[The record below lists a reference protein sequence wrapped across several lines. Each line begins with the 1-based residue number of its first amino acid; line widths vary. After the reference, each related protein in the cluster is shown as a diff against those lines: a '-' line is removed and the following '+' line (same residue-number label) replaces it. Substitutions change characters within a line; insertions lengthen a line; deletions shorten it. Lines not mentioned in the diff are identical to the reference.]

1 MDQQQQQQQQFS
13 FGLLDFD
20 DHCLLAIATYL
31 PADDLSSLAAT
42 CTRLNTIAC
51 HVFTRNPKNH
61 QLSIHRMIQ
70 AHRSDP
76 IRHLRRYLRS
86 FGHLI
91 RTIDVDHRRRSN
103 SAPSLEPYCSAIW
116 QLIEEYCAHTL
127 DELHWG
133 NIALPFAAASVS
145 PAGRALF
152 SRLKGLQVY
161 RVPNDSLSLVL
172 PLMQQCNKLHLQGFI
187 TSADL
192 AVHLPNLKDLKLRVD
207 NSFRCMHLSSGIP
220 PIACVENFLLR
231 HPHLTAM
238 VISVHRDIHWK
249 FIGHLAQLESLEIY
263 GDRILY
269 DYNDGPFH
277 TFALPKLKTLNI
289 AYDDFGDTVEVVLQK
304 LAESP
309 AANTL
314 ESLKL
319 NEVPITDNLLR
330 VLSEFPQ
337 LRVLKLM
344 EIKDFASNHAQALRD
359 VRNLVELEMDYEFN
373 CQNATI
379 YLSHLGAPEQL
390 QHMDIASWTFDGA
403 TILALCRFRNLK
415 RLLLYSLLI
424 DDYPAEAHL
433 MELHRLDQLE
443 MLTMHKF
450 DESVSDWLRHLGSAD
465 SLQHLVLIECPADDQ
480 LFENLVKFRKLTKLE
495 LLNVKDLAD
504 VDFERICNL
513 QELRELHLQGGANV
527 LWSWNGLF
535 KVVRGLEKLD
545 LLKLKNVWSYMPM
558 ALDIYAAFVDMCR
571 ATNRRVRIKFDEEE
585 TIDLAALMN
594 ENCRMVVDVVQI
606 MH

>member
-1 MDQQQQQQQQFS
+1 MDQQLQQQQRF
-13 FGLLDFD
+13 LLDFD
-20 DHCLLAIATYL
+20 DHCLLTIATYL

-42 CTRLNTIAC
+42 CIRLNTIAC
-51 HVFTRNPKNH
+51 HAFTRNSKNR
-61 QLSIHRMIQ
+61 QLSIYRMIQ

-76 IRHLRRYLRS
+76 KRYLKRYLRN

-103 SAPSLEPYCSAIW
+103 SAASLQPYCRAIW
-116 QLIEEYCAHTL
+116 QFIEQYCADTL
-127 DELHWG
+127 DELKWG
-133 NIALPFAAASVS
+133 NNSLPFTAASIS
-145 PAGRALF
+145 TAGRALF
-152 SRLKGLQVY
+152 GRLKGLLLY
-161 RVPNDSLSLVL
+161 RVPCDSLSFVL
-172 PLMQQCNKLHLQGFI
+172 PLMQQCNKLHLQGVI
-187 TSADL
+187 LPEYL
-192 AVHLPNLKDLKLRVD
+192 AVNLPNLKDLKLRVD
-207 NSFRCMHLSSGIP
+207 NTFCGLTGGIP

-231 HPHLTAM
+231 HPHLTAL

-249 FIGHLAQLESLEIY
+249 FIGHLAQLETLEIY

-269 DYNDGPFH
+269 DYDGGPFD
-277 TFALPKLKTLNI
+277 TFALPHLKTLI
-289 AYDDFGDTVEVVLQK
+289 ISYDDFGDTVEVVLEK
-304 LAESP
+304 LAQSP

-330 VLSEFPQ
+330 VLSQFPQ

-359 VRNLVELEMDYEFN
+359 VRSLVELEIDYEFN

-379 YLSHLGAPEQL
+379 YLSHLGAPEKL

-424 DDYPAEAHL
+424 DDYPLEAHL
-433 MELHRLDQLE
+433 IELHRLDQLE

-450 DESVSDWLRHLGSAD
+450 DASVSSWLRHLGSVNC
-465 SLQHLVLIECPADDQ
+465 LQHLVLSECPADNQ
-480 LFENLVKFRKLTKLE
+480 LFENLVKFGKLTKLE

-504 VDFERICNL
+504 VDFDEICKL
-513 QELRELHLQGGANV
+513 KELRELRLQGGADD

-535 KVVRGLEKLD
+535 EVVRGLPNLD

-558 ALDIYAAFVDMCR
+558 ALDIYMALVDMCR
-571 ATNRRVRIKFDEEE
+571 ATSKRIQIEFDEEE
-585 TIDLAALMN
+585 TIDFEALMN
-594 ENCRMVVDVVQI
+594 ENCRMVVDVVQT